1 MPHPHLDS
9 LPPAPEGALPATL
22 AWAWALVGHRLRAM
36 QLDGV
41 APRPDD
47 PWPGLVVS
55 PLVAEMR
62 LAERPPAEPSVSA
75 QALLELAAR
84 RVAEAAAMLAEA
96 QTGESRAPIFALQ
109 RTFGLDDAAWVA
121 LVLALAAELDPDMA
135 ATLAWLQG
143 SYEKRHPT
151 PAFVADTI
159 GDPALRLRIRAWFE
173 PDGPLLARRLIELD
187 TARPF
192 ESLLHRPFRL
202 QARVVRFVNGDTAIP
217 PEFATCFTLVEPE
230 APTHPLVIGAAE
242 QAAWDR
248 FRAFATRGAA
258 ELAHGLV
265 AVMRGPEGVGRR
277 RWFAEAARTAGW
289 RLLVCDLPALARVQ
303 PQLDQAIAVALR
315 EATLQRAALFLKGWQ
330 ELVDTVPNAAP
341 DASPELARQRRHRD
355 LVDVFGR
362 AFATHPGLI
371 GLGLETREQALPE
384 FARGLEVFD
393 VPLPSVPSRHAL
405 WLDALPPEM
414 LASGLDP
421 EQLAQRFGLTAGRIR
436 LAVSEARESVRRE
449 GRSDVGADDLAAAIR
464 QQVQTRMGGI
474 ATLRR
479 STETWDDLVT
489 TPEVEMQLREL
500 CHRYRFREQVMDGW
514 GLRRRFASAF
524 GLSALFEGPP
534 GTGKTMSAGLVAAEL
549 GLDLYQV
556 DLSQIVSKWV
566 GETEKNLSKVFD
578 EAERS
583 GAMLLFDE
591 ADSLFSKRTSV
602 SSANDRYANL
612 EVNYLLQRVERFTG
626 VAVLTTNF
634 SESIDTAF
642 ARRLSMR
649 VTFTAPGIP
658 ERTRLWES
666 MLNQPGLPMGRWDAE
681 GLATEFDFAGGLI
694 RNAVLRAAFFA
705 ASRGILIDDAL
716 LRLSARIEM
725 KEKGLLI
732 RGNPHEELTALL
744 TGRGSGGKRATPPR
758 RPGSMR

>member
-1 MPHPHLDS
+1 
-9 LPPAPEGALPATL
+9 
-22 AWAWALVGHRLRAM
+22 M
-36 QLDGV
+36 QVDGL

-62 LAERPPAEPSVSA
+62 LAERPLAPPDASAE
-75 QALLELAAR
+75 ALLELAGR
-84 RVAEAAAMLAEA
+84 RVAETSVMLADA
-96 QTGESRAPIFALQ
+96 QKQEPRAPVFALQ
-109 RTFGLDDAAWVA
+109 RAFGLDDASWVA
-121 LVLALAAELDPDMA
+121 FAVALAAELDPDMA

-151 PAFVADTI
+151 PAFIADTI
-159 GDPALRLRIRAWFE
+159 GDPGLRLRIRSWFE
-173 PDGPLLARRLIELD
+173 PDGPLMSRRLIEFD

-202 QARVVRFVNGDTAIP
+202 QARVVRFAMGDSGIP
-217 PEFATCFTLVEPE
+217 PELVTCLKLVEPE
-230 APTHPLVIGAAE
+230 APMSRLVIGAAE
-242 QAAWDR
+242 HVAWDR
-248 FRAFATRGAA
+248 FRAFATRPPA
-258 ELAHGLV
+258 ELASGPV
-265 AVMRGPEGVGRR
+265 AILRGPEGVGRR

-289 RLLVCDLPALARVQ
+289 RVLVCDLAQLARVQ
-303 PQLDQAIAVALR
+303 PQLEQAIAIALR
-315 EATLQRAALFLKGWQ
+315 EASLQRAALFLTGWQ
-330 ELVDTVPNAAP
+330 ELIDAVPNMTP
-341 DASPELARQRRHRD
+341 DASPELARQRRHQEI
-355 LVDVFGR
+355 VDIFGR
-362 AFATHPGLI
+362 AFATHPGLV
-371 GLGLETREQALPE
+371 GLALETREQALPE

-393 VPLPSVPSRHAL
+393 VPMPSVPSRAAL
-405 WLDALPPEM
+405 WADALTPEM

-421 EQLAQRFGLTAGRIR
+421 EALARRFGLTAGRIR
-436 LAVSEARESVRRE
+436 AAVAEARETVRRT
-449 GRSDVGADDLAAAIR
+449 GGTDVGADDLAGAIR

-489 TPEVEMQLREL
+489 APEVEMQLREL

-556 DLSQIVSKWV
+556 DLSQVVSKWV

-634 SESIDTAF
+634 SESIDAAF

-666 MLNQPGLPMGRWDAE
+666 MLAQPGLPMGTWDAE
-681 GLATEFDFAGGLI
+681 ALATEFDFAGGLI

-705 ASRGILIDDAL
+705 ASRGIRIDEAL

-744 TGRGSGGKRATPPR
+744 TGKAAGAKAPAPPILPR
-758 RPGSMR
+758 RPPGSMR